1 MGSFVCCPK
10 DLGTQDPS
18 ALEEA
23 LSGWNPEGMALEEA
37 LAGVCSTEDKS
48 RRWEL
53 ENIWKTQIR
62 QL

>member
-48 RRWEL
+48 RR
-53 ENIWKTQIR
+53 
-62 QL
+62 